1 MLGLLHHAS
10 GFELKRIAHNSSF
23 ALAAFAALVLVLAQL
38 GAMNHAYSHVPRVTA
53 SVQDLNPAAHAI
65 CDECLSFAP
74 VLSSAGSPAIV
85 DFVAPPPRAV
95 ALRAVTASLIAY
107 RLDLAFRS
115 RAPPVSA

>member
-1 MLGLLHHAS
+1 MLGSLPYTS
-10 GFELKRIAHNSSF
+10 GSELKRIAHNSSF
-23 ALAAFAALVLVLAQL
+23 AMAVVAALMLVLAQL

-53 SVQDLNPAAHAI
+53 SVQDLNPAAHAL

-74 VLSSAGSPAIV
+74 LLSSAGSPAIV
-85 DFVAPPPRAV
+85 DFVAPPARAI
-95 ALRAVTASLIAY
+95 ALRAVAASQLAN

>member
-1 MLGLLHHAS
+1 MLGSVRHVS
-10 GFELKRIAHNSSF
+10 GFELKRIAHNSPLV
-23 ALAAFAALVLVLAQL
+23 LAAFAALVLVLAQL

-53 SVQDLNPAAHAI
+53 SVQDSNPAAHAV

-85 DFVAPPPRAV
+85 DFMAPPPRAM
-95 ALRAVTASLIAY
+95 ALRAVAASLIAN

>member
-1 MLGLLHHAS
+1 MLGSPHLAS

-23 ALAAFAALVLVLAQL
+23 GLAAFAALVLVLAQL

-53 SVQDLNPAAHAI
+53 SVQDLNPATHAI

-74 VLSSAGSPAIV
+74 VLSSAGSPALV
-85 DFVAPPPRAV
+85 DFVAPPPRAI
-95 ALRAVTASLIAY
+95 ALRAVAASLIAD

>member
-1 MLGLLHHAS
+1 MLGSPRPAAGL
-10 GFELKRIAHNSSF
+10 ELQRIAHNSPFS
-23 ALAAFAALVLVLAQL
+23 LAVFAAIVLLLAQL
-38 GAMNHAYSHVPRVTA
+38 GAMNHAYSHVPQVSAGVQA
-53 SVQDLNPAAHAI
+53 SNPAAHAL

-85 DFVAPPPRAV
+85 DFVAPPARAI
-95 ALRAVTASLIAY
+95 ACRAIAASLIAN